1 MEKKRLL
8 ALIGFLLFLYL
19 FIFSLVLIKTS
30 FAEIGKDIF
39 KITKQELN
47 PINAFGI
54 GWLIT
59 LVMLSSG
66 ATASAL
72 LSLHAVGILGTGVL
86 IYMILGTRIGTTIT
100 ALSVSLISHA
110 KKRRDFR
117 HGFEIGLANLVYA
130 FPIAILMFLLEYFF
144 DILSRTGSYFLS
156 LNIPFKL
163 NFIDFVTLPLIKM
176 ISFLP
181 EFVLIFFGIFLL
193 LVSLREMPR
202 FMLSLWGEDY
212 LRKKIGKYLGK
223 KWKAFLIG
231 FFFTAFLLSTSIT
244 ITLLIPVVVLRLVNL
259 KKVIP
264 YMIGANLGGVIDIVL
279 SGLVIGRSSLPGIF
293 AYVSFSFIGLLW
305 LFNTDL
311 LFNVTKFISKRTLH
325 VSMERAVVFV
335 LFFVLLALI
344 LVLI

>member
-144 DILSRTGSYFLS
+144 DILSRTGA
-156 LNIPFKL
+156 
-163 NFIDFVTLPLIKM
+163 
-176 ISFLP
+176 
-181 EFVLIFFGIFLL
+181 IF
-193 LVSLREMPR
+193 
-202 FMLSLWGEDY
+202 
-212 LRKKIGKYLGK
+212 
-223 KWKAFLIG
+223 
-231 FFFTAFLLSTSIT
+231 
-244 ITLLIPVVVLRLVNL
+244 
-259 KKVIP
+259 
-264 YMIGANLGGVIDIVL
+264 
-279 SGLVIGRSSLPGIF
+279 
-293 AYVSFSFIGLLW
+293 
-305 LFNTDL
+305 
-311 LFNVTKFISKRTLH
+311 
-325 VSMERAVVFV
+325 
-335 LFFVLLALI
+335 
-344 LVLI
+344 